1 MSPTALRVGRYR
13 LFFLAR
19 EEEWP
24 HVHVASPDGEAKC
37 WLEPTVEWAKGH
49 GLDDRE
55 REQILRIVMICE
67 VKELIVLLLLQKV
80 FEGAVE
86 LYRK

>member
-1 MSPTALRVGRYR
+1 VSPTALRVGRYR

-55 REQILRIVMICE
+55 REQILRIVME
-67 VKELIVLLLLQKV
+67 HRDDFVQSRHRH
-80 FEGAVE
+80 FG
-86 LYRK
+86 R